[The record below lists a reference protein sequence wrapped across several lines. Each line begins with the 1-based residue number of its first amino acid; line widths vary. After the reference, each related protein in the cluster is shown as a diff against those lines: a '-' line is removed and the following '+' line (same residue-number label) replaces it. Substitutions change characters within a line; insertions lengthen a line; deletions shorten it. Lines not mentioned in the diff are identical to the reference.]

1 MLFMPESFH
10 FQQPGWF
17 WLLLPLLILLW
28 LLRQSGEQSSPWRKV
43 CDARLLPYLLDR
55 NGERRSHLP
64 LWLLAIGGLFAV
76 VALADP
82 VWEQQP
88 QPVFRNE
95 ASRVIVLDLSN
106 SMLSPDL
113 APSRLVRARYKVA
126 DILKQNLDGQTGL
139 VVFAGDAFT
148 VAPLTHDTDTI
159 QALLSPLQPALMP
172 AQGSRVDLGLL
183 QAAKL
188 MQQAGVQQGDIL
200 LLTDGFDGERAL
212 DAAKQVY
219 QEGYRVSVLG
229 VGTDAGA
236 PVPTGNGG
244 FLRDQRGEMVLP
256 VLQQDALR
264 QLAAAGGGDYT
275 VITSGAD
282 DVRFLLSN
290 MTPQQLAERTEASGM
305 HTDMWESNGP
315 WLAVLLLPLAALAF
329 RRGWLLVLVLLV
341 GGTVSVPQPAMAMS
355 WDDLWLRPDQQAAH
369 ALQDGDPEQAAQLA
383 RDPALRGTAEYK
395 AGNYEAALQSFSTQ
409 TDVDADYNQGNA
421 LAQLQRY
428 EEAIAAY
435 DRALEKQ
442 PQMPDALHNKA
453 EVEKL
458 LQQQQQQQQQDDQQ
472 QQGEQQQQG
481 DQQQQGEQQGESAD
495 AADNQQGQ
503 PGQESGNEQQDAGE
517 GQQADQSEPDEQG
530 SDDAQANAQ
539 PADGEQDNQGS
550 EDDHQDSA
558 ATGSEQQQN
567 DAQAPT
573 DDQQQAAE
581 TQQSQDTAGAQ
592 EPQAAEAGDNPADQQ
607 ATATAEPLDTEEQ
620 RAAEQWLRRIPDDP
634 GGLLR
639 RKFLYQYNQRAGRAP
654 ADDQQGW

>member
-1 MLFMPESFH
+1 MPESFH
-10 FQQPGWF
+10 FLQPEWF
-17 WLLLPLLILLW
+17 WLLLPLLLLLW
-28 LLRQSGEQSSPWRKV
+28 RLRQSGEQSSPWRKV

-55 NGERRSHLP
+55 TGSVQSRVP
-64 LWLLAIGGLFAV
+64 LWLLAIGGLLTV

-159 QALLSPLQPALMP
+159 QALLSPLEPALMP

-183 QAAKL
+183 QAADL

-212 DAAKQVY
+212 DAAKQVSR
-219 QEGYRVSVLG
+219 QGYRVSVLG

-236 PVPTGNGG
+236 PVPTGGGG
-244 FLRDQRGEMVLP
+244 FLRDQQGEIVLP
-256 VLQQDALR
+256 TLPQAALR
-264 QLAAAGGGDYT
+264 QLAAAGGGAYT
-275 VITSGAD
+275 AITSGTD
-282 DVRFLLSN
+282 DVRFLLSK
-290 MTPQQLAERTEASGM
+290 MTSQQLAERTQASGM
-305 HTDMWESNGP
+305 HTDVWQSNGP

-329 RRGWLLVLVLLV
+329 RRGWLLLLVLLV
-341 GGTVSVPQPAMAMS
+341 GGTASAPQPAMALG
-355 WDDLWLRPDQQAAH
+355 WDDLWLRPDQQATH
-369 ALQDGDPEQAAQLA
+369 ALLAGDPQQAAQLA
-383 RDPALRGTAEYK
+383 EDPGLRGTAEYK
-395 AGNYEAALQSFSTQ
+395 AGNYDAALQAFAAQASA
-409 TDVDADYNQGNA
+409 DADYNQGNA

-435 DRALEKQ
+435 ERALEKL
-442 PQMPDALHNKA
+442 PQMADALHNKA
-453 EVEKL
+453 EIEKL
-458 LQQQQQQQQQDDQQ
+458 LQQQQQEQEQEQEQQQDKQEQSDQQ
-472 QQGEQQQQG
+472 QQV
-481 DQQQQGEQQGESAD
+481 DQQQENADSQQG
-495 AADNQQGQ
+495 
-503 PGQESGNEQQDAGE
+503 QQDAGE
-517 GQQADQSEPDEQG
+517 GQQAEQNEPGEQG
-530 SDDAQANAQ
+530 SDDTQANAQ
-539 PADGEQDNQGS
+539 PAEGEQENQGS
-550 EDDHQDSA
+550 EGDPQDSA
-558 ATGSEQQQN
+558 AAASEPQQN
-567 DAQAPT
+567 DTENPA
-573 DDQQQAAE
+573 DDQQQSAGS
-581 TQQSQDTAGAQ
+581 QQAQDTAMAQ
-592 EPQAAEAGDNPADQQ
+592 EEQTPEQQAAEAGENPDTQQ
-607 ATATAEPLDTEEQ
+607 TATAEPLDSEEQ

-654 ADDQQGW
+654 ADDQQAW